1 MMLIIEFTAC
11 RSFSQPHHHCRE
23 STLEFM
29 AAVDG
34 CESLA
39 AVLAG
44 HIHTA
49 QHHAIGKAAVQY
61 VSDAGAFGG
70 YRVVTITVKI
80 PIYQFNLIN

>member
-1 MMLIIEFTAC
+1 MT
-11 RSFSQPHHHCRE
+11 
-23 STLEFM
+23 
-29 AAVDG
+29 AVDG

-70 YRVVTITVKI
+70 YRVVDIV
-80 PIYQFNLIN
+80 PQGSPRL

>member
-1 MMLIIEFTAC
+1 MT
-11 RSFSQPHHHCRE
+11 
-23 STLEFM
+23 
-29 AAVDG
+29 AVDG

-49 QHHAIGKAAVQY
+49 QNHAIGKAAAVQY

-70 YRVVTITVKI
+70 YRLVDIV
-80 PIYQFNLIN
+80 PQGSPRL

>member
-1 MMLIIEFTAC
+1 M
-11 RSFSQPHHHCRE
+11 
-23 STLEFM
+23 EFM

-49 QHHAIGKAAVQY
+49 QNHAIGKAAAVQY

-70 YRVVTITVKI
+70 YRVVTIAIKV
-80 PIYQFNLIN
+80 